1 VTIVQAAGGVVVR
14 RSSSGGRDVVL
25 VHRPAYD
32 DWTLPKGKLEP
43 GEGLLEAAVREVREE
58 TGLGCLAGPRLGT
71 VEYVDASGRDKT
83 AHYWAMA
90 AAGDGLAPTKEIDE
104 ARWASVEDAEAQLSY
119 DRDRGVLARADSLL
133 PGPSLPVTVYLVRSA
148 PGLARELAQLL
159 AARTPAV
166 LVSSPAARCVRT
178 LARLG
183 EDCGLPVQQHDALLE
198 GAGTAESLA
207 LLRAAGTL
215 GTAVA
220 STHGDVQANAIES
233 LAGAGVPLSR
243 PLRFEKG
250 SIWELT
256 LEDGRFA
263 AGTYVPPPV

>member
-1 VTIVQAAGGVVVR
+1 VIRAAGGIILRNGSVL
-14 RSSSGGRDVVL
+14 L
-25 VHRPAYD
+25 VHRPRYD

-58 TGLGCLAGPRLGT
+58 TGLGCLAGPRLVT
-71 VEYVDASGRDKT
+71 VGYVDASGRDKS

-90 AAGDGLAPTKEIDE
+90 AAGDDLAPTKEIDE
-104 ARWASVEDAEAQLSY
+104 ARWTSFEDAETQLSY
-119 DRDRGVLARADSLL
+119 DRDRRVLVRAGSLL
-133 PGPSLPVTVYLVRSA
+133 PGPGLPVTVCLVRSA
-148 PGLARELAQLL
+148 PGLALELAQSL

-166 LVSSPAARCVRT
+166 LVSSPAARSVRT

-183 EDCGLPVQQHDALLE
+183 ERCGLPVQEHEALLE

-220 STHGDVQANAIES
+220 STHGDVQANAVES
-233 LAGAGVPLSR
+233 LDAAGVPLSR

-256 LEDGRFA
+256 LENGRFA
-263 AGTYVPPPV
+263 SGTYVPPPA